1 MSVEVLHPPGV
12 ERPRMLIVRTQV
24 HARSIEEVHLANAD
38 EVATFAT
45 KKRHEEH
52 LTGRWLLQCA
62 LEQWGIDSVDLMIS
76 RTQQRA
82 PYLHYIPGLWKNTP
96 LPSLSIGHASGWAY
110 VALIEHGWRIGIDAE
125 PSARGLQSNAFDLM
139 SKGEELHT
147 LRQSPEHAIELWVC
161 KEAVQ
166 KTLGMGMHLNPRE
179 IVIPIGVA
187 NTIISIEKSKIQLIN
202 WQYQGT
208 CIAVAFHQ
216 GTLDVTTPEDRLLE
230 ATRSAMQ
237 DGDWGV
243 GCKTTSGRV

>member
-1 MSVEVLHPPGV
+1 
-12 ERPRMLIVRTQV
+12 
-24 HARSIEEVHLANAD
+24 
-38 EVATFAT
+38 
-45 KKRHEEH
+45 
-52 LTGRWLLQCA
+52 
-62 LEQWGIDSVDLMIS
+62 
-76 RTQQRA
+76 
-82 PYLHYIPGLWKNTP
+82 
-96 LPSLSIGHASGWAY
+96 
-110 VALIEHGWRIGIDAE
+110 
-125 PSARGLQSNAFDLM
+125 M

-179 IVIPIGVA
+179 IVIPIGVT
-187 NTIISIEKSKIQLIN
+187 NTIISIEKSKIQLVN

>member
-1 MSVEVLHPPGV
+1 M
-12 ERPRMLIVRTQV
+12 ERPFEKGAPFCSVPL
-24 HARSIEEVHLANAD
+24 
-38 EVATFAT
+38 
-45 KKRHEEH
+45 K
-52 LTGRWLLQCA
+52 TGA
-62 LEQWGIDSVDLMIS
+62 VLERPFDK
-76 RTQQRA
+76 RA
-82 PYLHYIPGLWKNTP
+82 PFWSALLKKGAVLERPFEKRAPFLHYIPGLWKNTP

-216 GTLDVTTPEDRLLE
+216 GKLDVTTPEDRLLE

>member
-1 MSVEVLHPPGV
+1 MLVEVLHPPGV
-12 ERPRMLIVRTQV
+12 EQPRMLIVRTRV
-24 HARSIEEVHLANAD
+24 HARSIEEVHLSNAD

-52 LTGRWLLQCA
+52 LSGRWLLQCA
-62 LEQWGIDSVDLMIS
+62 LEEWGFDSVDLMVS
-76 RTQQRA
+76 RTEQRA

-96 LPSLSIGHASGWAY
+96 LPSLSISHASGWAY

-125 PSARGLQSNAFDLM
+125 SSARGLQPNAFDLM
-139 SKGEELHT
+139 AKGDELQS
-147 LRQSPEHAIELWVC
+147 LRQCPERAIEVWVG

-202 WQYQGT
+202 WEYEGAR
-208 CIAVAFHQ
+208 IAVAFHQ
-216 GTLDVTTPEDRLLE
+216 GSLDITTPEDRLLE

-243 GCKTTSGRV
+243 GCKTTRGNA

>member
-1 MSVEVLHPPGV
+1 MLVEVLHPPGV
-12 ERPRMLIVRTQV
+12 EQPRMLIVRTRV

-62 LEQWGIDSVDLMIS
+62 LEQWGIDSVDLMVS
-76 RTQQRA
+76 RTEQRA

-96 LPSLSIGHASGWAY
+96 LPSLSISHASGWAY

-125 PSARGLQSNAFDLM
+125 SSARGLQPNAFDLM
-139 SKGEELHT
+139 AKGDELQS
-147 LRQSPEHAIELWVC
+147 LRQCPERAIEVWVG

-179 IVIPIGVA
+179 IIIPIGVTK
-187 NTIISIEKSKIQLIN
+187 TIISIEKSKIQLIN
-202 WQYQGT
+202 WEYEGAR
-208 CIAVAFHQ
+208 IAVAFHQ
-216 GTLDVTTPEDRLLE
+216 GFLDITTPEDRLLE
-230 ATRSAMQ
+230 ETRSAMQ
-237 DGDWGV
+237 DGDWSV
-243 GCKTTSGRV
+243 GCKTTRGNA

>member
-1 MSVEVLHPPGV
+1 MLVEVLHPPGV
-12 ERPRMLIVRTQV
+12 EQPRMLIVRTRV

-52 LTGRWLLQCA
+52 LSGRWLLQCA
-62 LEQWGIDSVDLMIS
+62 LENWGIDSVDLLVS
-76 RTQQRA
+76 RTEQRA

-125 PSARGLQSNAFDLM
+125 SSARGLQPNAFDLM
-139 SKGEELHT
+139 AKGDELQS
-147 LRQSPEHAIELWVC
+147 LRQCPERAIEVWVG

-179 IVIPIGVA
+179 IVIPIGVTK
-187 NTIISIEKSKIQLIN
+187 TIILIEKSKIQLIN
-202 WQYQGT
+202 WEYKGAR
-208 CIAVAFHQ
+208 IAVAFHQ
-216 GTLDVTTPEDRLLE
+216 GSLDITTPEDRLLE
-230 ATRSAMQ
+230 ATKSAMQ

-243 GCKTTSGRV
+243 GCKTTRGNA

>member
-1 MSVEVLHPPGV
+1 MLVEVLHPPGV
-12 ERPRMLIVRTQV
+12 EQPRMLIVRTRV

-52 LTGRWLLQCA
+52 LSGRWLLQCA
-62 LEQWGIDSVDLMIS
+62 LEEWGFDSVDLMVS
-76 RTQQRA
+76 RTEQRA

-96 LPSLSIGHASGWAY
+96 LPSLSISHASGWAY

-125 PSARGLQSNAFDLM
+125 SSARGLQPNAFDLM
-139 SKGEELHT
+139 AKGDELQS
-147 LRQSPEHAIELWVC
+147 LRQCPERAIEVWVG

-179 IVIPIGVA
+179 IAIPIGVA

-202 WQYQGT
+202 WEYESAR
-208 CIAVAFHQ
+208 IAVAFHQ
-216 GTLDVTTPEDRLLE
+216 GSLDITTPEDRLLE
-230 ATRSAMQ
+230 VTRSAMQ

-243 GCKTTSGRV
+243 GCKTTRGNA